1 MFLTDL
7 LAVSQH
13 YLCTIY
19 SQQTLNDA
27 KIMRNLAICYFKST
41 WSYYNKTS
49 TNVALELE
57 KKESWL
63 KINIIIYCNSIGSI
77 LKNTRKLRKQFHV
90 FQINHTHNHN
100 NDDII
105 EYNIHQISYT
115 LQFKLRLMNE
125 YIYIN
130 LVVCCNYHIQINS
143 PFI

>member
-1 MFLTDL
+1 MEL
-7 LAVSQH
+7 LH
-13 YLCTIY
+13 
-19 SQQTLNDA
+19 
-27 KIMRNLAICYFKST
+27 
-41 WSYYNKTS
+41 YNKTS
-49 TNVALELE
+49 TNVALELDKKE

-115 LQFKLRLMNE
+115 LQFKLRLMIE
-125 YIYIN
+125 YWEYVWTMLAVVYEIMVVSTDFKYISCGSFI
-130 LVVCCNYHIQINS
+130 VRKGFIIQVIVS
-143 PFI
+143 PTATTKVL